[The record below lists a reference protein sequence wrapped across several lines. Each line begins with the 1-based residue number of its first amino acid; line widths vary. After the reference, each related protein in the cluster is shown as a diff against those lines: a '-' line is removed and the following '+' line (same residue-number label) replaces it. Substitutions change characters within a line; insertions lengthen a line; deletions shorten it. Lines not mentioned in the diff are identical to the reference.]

1 MRPGGYP
8 IAPGQADRLR
18 DPGSSVRGRSLF
30 VPCTEVRPRTAG
42 QRPPVLPLALVARRR
57 PISGVPPGTETK
69 LFLASEIHETCVTHT
84 LRGRN
89 ARTSRRRSR
98 TWRWRCTAWAA
109 VWRVFQMG
117 NNGYTANVSCGVTV
131 VACLVLPSS
140 GAVSPAVASPSASA
154 SPSRSMTSS
163 PTASS
168 ASVRRL
174 RAAFS
179 FRS

>member
-18 DPGSSVRGRSLF
+18 DPGPSVPGRSLF

-42 QRPPVLPLALVARRR
+42 QRPPVLPLALGARRR

-69 LFLASEIHETCVTHT
+69 LLLASEIHETCVTHT

-109 VWRVFQMG
+109 VWRPSAGCWRRRGKRFIPRSRKPFG
-117 NNGYTANVSCGVTV
+117 LGSCCASWRSRKEG
-131 VACLVLPSS
+131 APQGRGLPS
-140 GAVSPAVASPSASA
+140 
-154 SPSRSMTSS
+154 
-163 PTASS
+163 
-168 ASVRRL
+168 
-174 RAAFS
+174 
-179 FRS
+179 